1 MPGSIRR
8 RFAIRFVSLA
18 VGPLLLVG
26 AAVATLS
33 IVAQVR
39 DAILLQR
46 EVAHRVAVEVAGFV
60 RESENEIHRLI
71 RTFGLQPLDRDRQ
84 ALFLSELIAR
94 NKSFEEIALLNSQGR
109 EEIRIHRLQ
118 LIAPG
123 ELMDRSKSDEFLRPA
138 STHNVYHGPLTF
150 DLDTHEPLM
159 LIAVPQI
166 DMRTDKVIAVIV
178 ARIRFKVVWDLL
190 HNVPLDEQNDV
201 YVIDST
207 GRLIAH
213 RMPSMVLK
221 GTHFELPANDGIHNG
236 LNQTS
241 VLLAASQIQFDD
253 QTLHVVAER
262 PTSDALTIAA
272 NTLLLTGGLIGLAL
286 LAAGVLLRLLV
297 HQIVQPVEQLSAA
310 AQAITRGDLSRRV
323 SVVGSN
329 EVSTLASAFNH
340 MTEQL
345 QQTLEAQARFVSI
358 LESTPDF
365 ALITDT
371 KSHLIFLNQA
381 ARKALG
387 FGASEDVSALT
398 SFDLHPPHM
407 VSYLR
412 ENASPVVVG
421 RGVWTG
427 ETVFLSRSGQ
437 EIPTLQVILAHH
449 GPDGNVAFYSSVA
462 RDITER
468 KRVELAL
475 RNSEERFRQMAE
487 NIHEAFRLID
497 VRDHRILYVS
507 PAYEAIWGRSVQ
519 YLYDANERA
528 WLDTIHSEDR
538 QRIANLFASS
548 ESIDAEYRIVRP
560 DDSIRWVRDRGF
572 PIRDEAGEIYRMVGI
587 AEDITERKW
596 REQQAL
602 ELAVQ
607 KERVNVLTR
616 FIRDASHDFKT
627 PLSIINTALYVLERV
642 ADPEKQQDYLEK
654 VKKQTLRLNK
664 LVEDLLTI
672 VRLESEADFSF
683 DHVDV
688 NTIVRDLEVH
698 VAQLSEEKTL
708 FIRLALCF
716 PPPIVWADHKELM
729 RALLELTK
737 NAIFYTPDGGTVT
750 IRTSISEA
758 GVLIEFQD
766 TGIGIHPTD
775 LPHIF
780 DHFYRVDQSR
790 STETGGIG
798 LGLSI
803 ARYIINCHGGEI
815 TVESTIGKGSLFKVL
830 LPLSDKLRLTANKQV

>member
-1 MPGSIRR
+1 
-8 RFAIRFVSLA
+8 
-18 VGPLLLVG
+18 
-26 AAVATLS
+26 
-33 IVAQVR
+33 
-39 DAILLQR
+39 
-46 EVAHRVAVEVAGFV
+46 
-60 RESENEIHRLI
+60 
-71 RTFGLQPLDRDRQ
+71 
-84 ALFLSELIAR
+84 
-94 NKSFEEIALLNSQGR
+94 
-109 EEIRIHRLQ
+109 
-118 LIAPG
+118 
-123 ELMDRSKSDEFLRPA
+123 
-138 STHNVYHGPLTF
+138 
-150 DLDTHEPLM
+150 
-159 LIAVPQI
+159 
-166 DMRTDKVIAVIV
+166 
-178 ARIRFKVVWDLL
+178 
-190 HNVPLDEQNDV
+190 
-201 YVIDST
+201 
-207 GRLIAH
+207 
-213 RMPSMVLK
+213 
-221 GTHFELPANDGIHNG
+221 
-236 LNQTS
+236 
-241 VLLAASQIQFDD
+241 
-253 QTLHVVAER
+253 
-262 PTSDALTIAA
+262 
-272 NTLLLTGGLIGLAL
+272 
-286 LAAGVLLRLLV
+286 
-297 HQIVQPVEQLSAA
+297 VEQLSAA

-329 EVSTLASAFNH
+329 EVSSLATAFNL

-345 QQTLEAQARFVSI
+345 HQTLEAQARFVSI

-371 KSHLIFLNQA
+371 DSHLIFLNQA

-387 FGASEDVSALT
+387 FGAGEDVSALT

-407 VSYLR
+407 VKHLR
-412 ENASPVVVG
+412 ENASPVVMG

-427 ETVFLSRSGQ
+427 ETVFLGRNGQ

-449 GPDGNVAFYSSVA
+449 GPDGAVAYYSSVA

-468 KRVELAL
+468 KQVELAL

-497 VRDHRILYVS
+497 VRGNRILYVS
-507 PAYEAIWGRSVQ
+507 PAYEAIWGRPLQ
-519 YLYDANERA
+519 YLYDNNEQG
-528 WLDTIHSEDR
+528 WLEAVHPEDR
-538 QRIANLFASS
+538 QRIAELFATS

-560 DDSIRWVRDRGF
+560 DDSIRWIRDRGF
-572 PIRDEAGEIYRMVGI
+572 PIRDESGEIYRMVGI

-596 REQQAL
+596 REQQTL

-627 PLSIINTALYVLERV
+627 PLSIINTALYVLQRV
-642 ADPEKQQDYLEK
+642 ADADKQQDYLEK

-683 DHVDV
+683 GRVDV
-688 NTIVRDLEVH
+688 NALLRDLEIH
-698 VAQLSEEKTL
+698 VAELSRERTL
-708 FIRLALCF
+708 SLRLALCS
-716 PPPIVWADHKELM
+716 PSPIVWADHRELM

-750 IRTSISEA
+750 IRTSVGEA

-815 TVESTIGKGSLFKVL
+815 TVESTVGKGSLFKVL
-830 LPLSDKLRLTANKQV
+830 LPSWETRQLSAQKRVQ